1 MVHSNR
7 ECIQAGTQV
16 LLRVASGRCRVNELT
31 HFLPSNRAESSPT
44 AQTRPHRSWQG
55 RGEGSPST
63 RLTEPEL
70 FDYKASFI
78 YTPGKTAQGKQRRRQ
93 RSISRTAADTAG
105 GPRGSAALLRPP
117 VTTATSVH
125 QQQPPVPRGSR
136 QCHPGGVH
144 PNSVHPGDVHPAEG
158 ADSHP
163 LLSRACTEQSDLLA
177 FPSSGASLAVV
188 SNQIVVLINLGST
201 AYTQDK

>member
-1 MVHSNR
+1 MLFMSKHVLRSAWMVHSNR

-105 GPRGSAALLRPP
+105 GGSPGERGSSPASRHHSHLCAPTAATRAKGIPAVPSRRRP
-117 VTTATSVH
+117 S
-125 QQQPPVPRGSR
+125 QQR
-136 QCHPGGVH
+136 
-144 PNSVHPGDVHPAEG
+144 
-158 ADSHP
+158 
-163 LLSRACTEQSDLLA
+163 
-177 FPSSGASLAVV
+177 PSW
-188 SNQIVVLINLGST
+188 
-201 AYTQDK
+201 